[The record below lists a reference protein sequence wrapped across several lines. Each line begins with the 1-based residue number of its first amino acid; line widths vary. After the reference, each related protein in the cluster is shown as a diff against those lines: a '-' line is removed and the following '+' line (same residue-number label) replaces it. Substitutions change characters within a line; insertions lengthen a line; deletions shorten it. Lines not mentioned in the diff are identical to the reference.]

1 MAIDVPSLVRAAG
14 GEIVGKVRL
23 QKMVYL
29 LDQLGAPTGLSF
41 SYHHYGPYSDELA
54 EVVEDDVIFGR
65 MKAEQKRRSDGVP
78 YVVYKADPGGAVNES
93 GFEQPKINAA
103 LQAMQ
108 RSSAT
113 VLELAATIHWL
124 AFVEKVGNWEAE
136 LVRRKGIKTEEGR
149 EGKALALLKS
159 LQIAPTKA
167 AML

>member
-1 MAIDVPSLVRAAG
+1 MAIDVPSLVSAAG

-29 LDQLGAPTGLSF
+29 LDQLGVRTEFSF

-54 EVVEDDVIFGR
+54 EVVEDDVIFR
-65 MKAEQKRRSDGVP
+65 RVRAERRRRSDGVP
-78 YVVYKADPGGAVNES
+78 YIVYKTDTADTASES
-93 GFEQPKINAA
+93 VFEQPKIKAA

-124 AFVEKVGNWEAE
+124 AFVEKVDNWEAE
-136 LVRRKGIKTEEGR
+136 LVRRKGIKTKEGR
-149 EGKALALLKS
+149 EEKALALLNN
-159 LQIAPTKA
+159 LQIAPA
-167 AML
+167 

>member
-1 MAIDVPSLVRAAG
+1 MAIDVPSLIRAAG

-29 LDQLGAPTGLSF
+29 LDQLGVPTEFSF

-54 EVVEDDVIFGR
+54 EAVEDDVIFR
-65 MKAEQKRRSDGVP
+65 RVKAERRRRPDGVP
-78 YVVYKADPGGAVNES
+78 YVVYKIDTADTASKSV
-93 GFEQPKINAA
+93 FEQPKINAA

-113 VLELAATIHWL
+113 ILELAATIHWL
-124 AFVEKVGNWEAE
+124 VFAEKVDNWEAE

-159 LQIAPTKA
+159 LQIAPP
-167 AML
+167 

>member
-14 GEIVGKVRL
+14 GEVVGKVRL

-29 LDQLGAPTGLSF
+29 LDQLEMPTGFSF

-54 EVVEDDVIFGR
+54 ELVEDDVIFR
-65 MKAEQKRRSDGVP
+65 RVEAQRRRRSDGVP
-78 YVVYKADPGGAVNES
+78 YVVYKSDPNATTAPI
-93 GFEQPKINAA
+93 FEAPKFKAA

-124 AFVEKVGNWEAE
+124 AFIEKVENWRAE
-136 LVRRKGIKTEEGR
+136 LVRRKGIKTKEGR
-149 EGKALALLKS
+149 QEKALALLRE
-159 LQIAPTKA
+159 LQIAPA
-167 AML
+167 